1 MLPYYHG
8 GFVPNNN
15 QQQQQQ
21 QEQQQQQQQ
30 SDTQQSQRLYDAY
43 GQSMLT
49 EQRQIGKEISHV
61 NFSPMPA
68 SSQGTI
74 APHLHQQQQHSN
86 YPEYVLMHD
95 QPYPDFTYDPSTL
108 INTTSLTPLPETEYV
123 RQQEDVFSE
132 LISLANRRQ
141 HHQNPSP
148 LPPAPPHLASSS
160 YSYPTH
166 LSHQGFPATA
176 ATITHTMTAGPSLLT
191 SSSSAPLAAA
201 AVASSS
207 SSRTGILWDAASQER
222 IYELKVVQQPFRA
235 RMCGFGDKDRRP
247 ISPPPILQLV
257 TRTRDGRLIKPEF
270 IDISFFIVLCDSWH
284 EDGVT
289 EANLVYHSFS
299 SPPPAAVTQPQQQQH
314 SSSSASSLTTTSHHQ
329 QYHSIAEH
337 SPPSND
343 EITRTL
349 QMRNLVGSSV
359 ASAAKLY
366 DLDGNLGIFFVFQDI
381 SFRTE
386 GKFKL
391 AFSLINVGST
401 CGNTV
406 NTSSPTQVLTRVFTD
421 MFTVFTAK
429 KFPGVVKSTPL
440 SQCFAKQ
447 GVKIP
452 IRKDTQVKRKKST
465 AKQGSSSSFADTL
478 GDTLLDDDVEDDDA
492 NKQ

>member
-1 MLPYYHG
+1 MHG
-8 GFVPNNN
+8 
-15 QQQQQQ
+15 
-21 QEQQQQQQQ
+21 
-30 SDTQQSQRLYDAY
+30 
-43 GQSMLT
+43 
-49 EQRQIGKEISHV
+49 
-61 NFSPMPA
+61 
-68 SSQGTI
+68 
-74 APHLHQQQQHSN
+74 
-86 YPEYVLMHD
+86 
-95 QPYPDFTYDPSTL
+95 QPYPEFTYGNTL
-108 INTTSLTPLPETEYV
+108 MNDTSLTPLPETEYV

-141 HHQNPSP
+141 HHNNP
-148 LPPAPPHLASSS
+148 PPTCPPPQLSSSS

-166 LSHQGFPATA
+166 LAHHSLSTATPNM
-176 ATITHTMTAGPSLLT
+176 MTAGPSLL
-191 SSSSAPLAAA
+191 SSSSSTPLAAA
-201 AVASSS
+201 AAAAVAPPSLAGA
-207 SSRTGILWDAASQER
+207 TWDHSPHDR
-222 IYELKVVQQPFRA
+222 IYELKVVQQPYRA

-247 ISPPPILQLV
+247 ISPPPILQMW
-257 TRTRDGRLIKPEF
+257 TRTKDGHLVKPES

-284 EDGVT
+284 EDGTT

-299 SPPPAAVTQPQQQQH
+299 SPPPTQPQQRSST
-314 SSSSASSLTTTSHHQ
+314 SSSSTSSITASQQHHLTPTNDPASS
-329 QYHSIAEH
+329 
-337 SPPSND
+337 SND
-343 EITRTL
+343 EITKTL

-391 AFSLINVGST
+391 AFSLIDVGSP

-406 NTSSPTQVLTRVFTD
+406 NTGSSSQVLTRVFTD

-429 KFPGVVKSTPL
+429 KFPGVVKSTAL

-465 AKQGSSSSFADTL
+465 KQASSSFENTMDGTL
-478 GDTLLDDDVEDDDA
+478 PDDDIDNDEDVE
-492 NKQ
+492 Q